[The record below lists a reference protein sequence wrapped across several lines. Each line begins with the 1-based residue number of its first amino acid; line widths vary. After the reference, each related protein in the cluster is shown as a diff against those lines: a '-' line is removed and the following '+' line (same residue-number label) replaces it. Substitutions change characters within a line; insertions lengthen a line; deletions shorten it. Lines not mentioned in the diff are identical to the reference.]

1 MKKLLIVGQT
11 PPPYHGQAIIIQ
23 EILNIEHKDLKVY
36 HTNLQFSVNIN
47 ELSRFSVKKLL
58 KIPVVIG
65 DIWLKIIRYRP
76 DTMYYCPPGDISK
89 VPFYRDILI
98 LSVTR
103 VFFKKV
109 IFHFHASG
117 LAKLYHR
124 LNIVEKFLFKLIYSN
139 PEVSI
144 VMTQNVS
151 EDSELIK
158 SKVTSIIPYGIRDI
172 FTENF
177 QNEKKIINSVQKI
190 LFVGAVRSSKGVDV
204 LVEAGKILL
213 NKGLA
218 FEINIIGDFISSEYQ
233 AEMLLKIQSYK
244 LEKNVF
250 FRGVKSGLDK
260 FDYYFNSDVFCFPT
274 YYESE
279 SFPVVLLEA
288 LQFKLPI
295 VSTQW
300 RGINEMIKDDDFL
313 CPIKSAEAIAEK
325 LELLLR
331 DSSLRITMG
340 NKSRELYE
348 KHYTVETFKTLI
360 VDTILAA

>member
-1 MKKLLIVGQT
+1 
-11 PPPYHGQAIIIQ
+11 
-23 EILNIEHKDLKVY
+23 
-36 HTNLQFSVNIN
+36 
-47 ELSRFSVKKLL
+47 
-58 KIPVVIG
+58 
-65 DIWLKIIRYRP
+65 
-76 DTMYYCPPGDISK
+76 
-89 VPFYRDILI
+89 
-98 LSVTR
+98 
-103 VFFKKV
+103 
-109 IFHFHASG
+109 
-117 LAKLYHR
+117 
-124 LNIVEKFLFKLIYSN
+124 
-139 PEVSI
+139 
-144 VMTQNVS
+144 MTQNVS
-151 EDSELIK
+151 EDSKLIK

-177 QNEKKIINSVQKI
+177 QHEKKIINSVPKI

-218 FEINIIGDFISSEYQ
+218 FEINIIGDFISADYQ

-244 LEKNVF
+244 LENNVF

-260 FDYYFNSDVFCFPT
+260 FDYYFNSDIFCFPT

-300 RGINEMIKDDDFL
+300 RGINEMIKADDFL